1 MKVQESLG
9 VALIAMV
16 AAEAAVRYQPPRLYY
31 PYGFWDRQATEM
43 ERRVAGGPFRRV
55 VTTSPIILALVCLLL
70 PSTVG
75 AASPSVV
82 YRDPYATSK
91 TTRYTNTFACTG
103 ASAIVVSK
111 PFVRHQSGRLGG
123 ALNVSGGIC
132 SLGGFPYSPQAYL
145 SSELRGLAYSP
156 TTTGVHTL
164 LLRWHVVWN
173 ALGYAPA
180 SCDSFVWIIVGGEYL
195 DNSTHLSVGSN
206 FTTAYSNYISN
217 STASSSFNS
226 TGTWNGTEAVNAS
239 LRAGHHYNLGAF
251 IGIEVLVDCS
261 TANAAY
267 GQVDL
272 ASPGLGAWIRSIR
285 VY

>member
-1 MKVQESLG
+1 
-9 VALIAMV
+9 MV
-16 AAEAAVRYQPPRLYY
+16 AAERIVRNQPPRLYY
-31 PYGFWDRQATEM
+31 PYGFRDLRATGM
-43 ERRVAGGPFRRV
+43 KRRVAGGPSRSV
-55 VTTSPIILALVCLLL
+55 VTTSSIALALLCLLL
-70 PSTVG
+70 PSIVG

-82 YRDPYATSK
+82 YRAPYATSK

-103 ASAIVVSK
+103 AFAAVVAQ

-123 ALNVSGGIC
+123 ALNVSGGVC

-145 SSELRGLAYSP
+145 SAELRGLAYSP

-180 SCDSFVWIIVGGEYL
+180 SCDSFVWIMAGGEYF
-195 DNSTHLSVGSN
+195 DNSTHSSVGSN

-217 STASSSFNS
+217 STASTSFNS
-226 TGTWNGTEAVNAS
+226 TGTWNGIVAVNVS